1 MTLKRSPSEPAKA
14 LLALGSEVVK
24 ALKESSPEALDS
36 LDEYTHAFDKWQ
48 SSWSKEKG
56 SLSGASRELGEQIA
70 KQHATVV
77 ALTEEMLHSVEQSLR
92 DLRGWSKGIRAY
104 MDQFPKQVSTI
115 KARKG

>member
-1 MTLKRSPSEPAKA
+1 MTLKKCQSEPAKA

-24 ALKESSPEALDS
+24 ALEESSPEALDH
-36 LDEYTHAFDKWQ
+36 LDEYMHAFDKWQ
-48 SSWSKEKG
+48 SSWAKDKVVISKD
-56 SLSGASRELGEQIA
+56 ARELGGRIA
-70 KQHATVV
+70 QQHAAVV

-104 MDQFPKQVSTI
+104 MNQLPKQVSTI